1 METARKGQARL
12 GALCPRCEGGG
23 VVALRPY
30 HINFVEAVLLCPQ
43 CPYPLDSADV
53 GDFLLNDHPIDTSAA
68 LANASFGVAVQKEE
82 SLSPD
87 KTKGAQQQASI
98 ADKVLSE
105 EEFAFLLGYLRGNES
120 LPSSASAFSSS
131 PSFPSSVS
139 LRTSSSSLSS
149 PSSTLSCTSS
159 SSSSSGSFSTSSL
172 SLHHLSDLS
181 SSPTSSTTTT
191 ELLRSVL
198 SSPPSAPSSSFSP
211 PSTFASAQEH
221 ASLTLLSSS
230 PSRQEEENRL
240 LASLM
245 MEAHSTS
252 GTDDEELGFPH

>member
-1 METARKGQARL
+1 MATARKGQ
-12 GALCPRCEGGG
+12 LCPRCQGGG

-43 CPYPLDSADV
+43 CPYPLDTADV
-53 GDFLLNDHPIDTSAA
+53 GDFLLNDHPIDTSAV

-87 KTKGAQQQASI
+87 KGAQQQASI

-131 PSFPSSVS
+131 PSSPSSVS
-139 LRTSSSSLSS
+139 LRASTSSLSS
-149 PSSTLSCTSS
+149 PSSILSSCSS

-172 SLHHLSDLS
+172 SLHHLS
-181 SSPTSSTTTT
+181 SSPTSSTSAT

-198 SSPPSAPSSSFSP
+198 SSPSAPSSSFSP
-211 PSTFASAQEH
+211 STFASPQEH
-221 ASLTLLSSS
+221 ASLNSTLLSSS
-230 PSRQEEENRL
+230 PSRQDEENRL

-252 GTDDEELGFPH
+252 GTDDEEMGFPH